1 MTERTRS
8 ESPGTR
14 PTVRPSYLGSSPA
27 TNVRLVR
34 LATIAHQAEN
44 SRCDLDAIQKMFEKC
59 NGVLCFGH
67 ERIKAGKEDF
77 NCEKVLA
84 YGNCSEVRKMRHR
97 KRHELVMA
105 VKVMYLSSNSEEE
118 NKLIFSDLNVVTQ
131 TNQCPF
137 IVNCYGILF
146 TGVEFWI
153 CMELMPTCLGRL
165 LRDLPD
171 PFPEHVIGKVVVS
184 VSVSSFVSTHVHHSQ
199 IVSALD
205 YLKQKHNVI
214 HRDVK
219 PSNMLLGYRGEVKLC
234 DFGISGKLQDSI
246 TRSASLGC
254 IRYMAPERLK
264 KQEYDV
270 RADVW
275 SLGVSILELATGSFP
290 YQDAKTEFALMTKIM
305 EEEAPKLPADFLASP
320 DFRVFVETWYVR
332 RSV

>member
-1 MTERTRS
+1 M
-8 ESPGTR
+8 PNCPVHGPQFIP
-14 PTVRPSYLGSSPA
+14 PT
-27 TNVRLVR
+27 
-34 LATIAHQAEN
+34 LAHHQLRMQGRRRFLFPHTTLIKRRIC
-44 SRCDLDAIQKMFEKC
+44 RCDLDAIRKMFEDS
-59 NGVLCFGH
+59 NGLLRFGH

-77 NCEKVLA
+77 DCEKVLA

-97 KRHELVMA
+97 KRRELVMA

-131 TNQCPF
+131 INQYPF

-153 CMELMPTCLGRL
+153 CMELMPTCLGQL
-165 LRDLPD
+165 LRDLSE

-184 VSVSSFVSTHVHHSQ
+184 
-199 IVSALD
+199 IVLALD
-205 YLKQKHNVI
+205 YLKQKYNVI

-219 PSNMLLGYRGEVKLC
+219 PTNMLLGYQGEVKLC

-254 IRYMAPERLK
+254 IRYMSPERLK
-264 KQEYDV
+264 KQDYDV
-270 RADVW
+270 RSDVW

-290 YQDAKTEFALMTKIM
+290 YEDAKTEFALMTKIM
-305 EEEAPKLPADFLASP
+305 EEEAPTLPAECSASP
-320 DFRVFVETWYVR
+320 EFRLFVGKWWVFLFVVC
-332 RSV
+332 V

>member
-1 MTERTRS
+1 M
-8 ESPGTR
+8 
-14 PTVRPSYLGSSPA
+14 
-27 TNVRLVR
+27 
-34 LATIAHQAEN
+34 
-44 SRCDLDAIQKMFEKC
+44 
-59 NGVLCFGH
+59 
-67 ERIKAGKEDF
+67 
-77 NCEKVLA
+77 
-84 YGNCSEVRKMRHR
+84 
-97 KRHELVMA
+97 
-105 VKVMYLSSNSEEE
+105 
-118 NKLIFSDLNVVTQ
+118 
-131 TNQCPF
+131 
-137 IVNCYGILF
+137 
-146 TGVEFWI
+146 
-153 CMELMPTCLGRL
+153 
-165 LRDLPD
+165 PD

-214 HRDVK
+214 HRGKFSNLNPHLFLDVK